1 MVQPAWCR
9 LNAGDSHN
17 SREATSLHSVDM
29 GTEKRAKLR
38 KNEKS
43 CQTETSTGPVE
54 ISCTPSWLD
63 METAPGYY

>member
-17 SREATSLHSVDM
+17 SREATSLHPVDM

-43 CQTETSTGPVE
+43 CQTETSTGPVA
-54 ISCTPSWLD
+54 ILDTPFWLD
-63 METAPGYY
+63 TETVWRYY